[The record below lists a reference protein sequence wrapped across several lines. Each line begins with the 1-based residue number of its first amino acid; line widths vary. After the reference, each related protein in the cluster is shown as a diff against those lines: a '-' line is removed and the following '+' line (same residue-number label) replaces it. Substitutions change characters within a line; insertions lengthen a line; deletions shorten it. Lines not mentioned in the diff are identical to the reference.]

1 MALRIATRIRAD
13 RKMFGMARDG
23 QPVWTALRLKPRDNV
38 ATALRDLPV
47 ETVPKI
53 PDCAAPTLRNA
64 VARGHKF
71 ALTEIAAGE
80 HAVKY
85 GQAIGVAL
93 ADIAPGEHVHLHNI
107 EGIAGRAERHR
118 NSS

>member
-1 MALRIATRIRAD
+1 MRIRAD
-13 RKMFGMARDG
+13 GKMFEMESDG
-23 QPVWTALRLKPRDNV
+23 QPVWTALRLKPQDNV
-38 ATALRDLPV
+38 ATSLRDLPAGT
-47 ETVPKI
+47 EPRI
-53 PDCAAPTLRNA
+53 PDCTAPTLRNA

-71 ALTEIAAGE
+71 ALTAIAAGE

-107 EGIAGRAERHR
+107 EGIAGRSERHR
-118 NSS
+118 DSS